1 VKLYNWYYNK
11 SEIGE
16 LFFYPRTKYSD
27 DSITSLVF
35 VYGNRFLKVD
45 IISHYKEEDYDKML
59 NPNYASTEAKEYL
72 IGQIFTLSNN
82 GIVSFKD

>member
-1 VKLYNWYYNK
+1 MKLYNWYYNK
-11 SEIGE
+11 LEIGE
-16 LFFYPRTKYSD
+16 LFFYPRTKHD

-45 IISHYKEEDYDKML
+45 IVSHHREEDYDKML
-59 NPNYASTEAKEYL
+59 SPNYASTEAREYL